1 MDLNKYLKDIL
12 DTEYSLKKI
21 NLEKDLNKIDTAR
34 IDDSL
39 SEYSIMFK
47 SYNKQVEML
56 KNLEYELE
64 TYNLEIE
71 KTSRI
76 NDDIL
81 KKWYIVDIPI
91 KTRNRI
97 SFSQYKKDITKI
109 IDKKLESSKLEF
121 AKKTHEY
128 YSNLYYFVEIKNDIK
143 KELFDKQESIKI
155 HLQRNENN
163 LNKLMLGLKNFS
175 KGQDDVN
182 SYGQV
187 DEILKSNAELNYQ
200 LYIICDYLNLI
211 KFDRLEIDLIN
222 KGLNSLQKEIY
233 YNLEKE
239 YIPEN
244 KIEVQELL
252 ANNLIV
258 GIDDDKDTYTIDN
271 QQHAPQLISKI
282 LPFIKNNGKSVQF
295 EVDIIS
301 NTIKDMAKV
310 NNEKQT
316 KMKMD
321 KLDNQQEIV
330 NIEVPNGKLKVS
342 IYKLRENLK
351 TIDGMSRLESAMIRI
366 LDVNKIADTEKQLWT
381 SIEDLINNVGSDD

>member
-155 HLQRNENN
+155 HLQRNESN
-163 LNKLMLGLKNFS
+163 LNKLMSGLKNFS

-187 DEILKSNAELNYQ
+187 DENLKSNAELNYQ

-211 KFDRLEIDLIN
+211 R
-222 KGLNSLQKEIY
+222 
-233 YNLEKE
+233 
-239 YIPEN
+239 
-244 KIEVQELL
+244 V
-252 ANNLIV
+252 
-258 GIDDDKDTYTIDN
+258 
-271 QQHAPQLISKI
+271 
-282 LPFIKNNGKSVQF
+282 
-295 EVDIIS
+295 
-301 NTIKDMAKV
+301 
-310 NNEKQT
+310 
-316 KMKMD
+316 
-321 KLDNQQEIV
+321 
-330 NIEVPNGKLKVS
+330 
-342 IYKLRENLK
+342 
-351 TIDGMSRLESAMIRI
+351 
-366 LDVNKIADTEKQLWT
+366 
-381 SIEDLINNVGSDD
+381 

>member
-1 MDLNKYLKDIL
+1 MW
-12 DTEYSLKKI
+12 
-21 NLEKDLNKIDTAR
+21 
-34 IDDSL
+34 L
-39 SEYSIMFK
+39 S
-47 SYNKQVEML
+47 
-56 KNLEYELE
+56 
-64 TYNLEIE
+64 
-71 KTSRI
+71 
-76 NDDIL
+76 
-81 KKWYIVDIPI
+81 
-91 KTRNRI
+91 
-97 SFSQYKKDITKI
+97 
-109 IDKKLESSKLEF
+109 
-121 AKKTHEY
+121 
-128 YSNLYYFVEIKNDIK
+128 
-143 KELFDKQESIKI
+143 
-155 HLQRNENN
+155 
-163 LNKLMLGLKNFS
+163 
-175 KGQDDVN
+175 
-182 SYGQV
+182 
-187 DEILKSNAELNYQ
+187 
-200 LYIICDYLNLI
+200 
-211 KFDRLEIDLIN
+211 KFN

-321 KLDNQQEIV
+321 KLDTQQEIV

>member
-155 HLQRNENN
+155 HLQRNESN
-163 LNKLMLGLKNFS
+163 LNKLMSGLKNFS

-321 KLDNQQEIV
+321 KLDTQQEIV

>member
-1 MDLNKYLKDIL
+1 ML
-12 DTEYSLKKI
+12 TLKKVTKVY
-21 NLEKDLNKIDTAR
+21 EVAGSKQKDLNKIDTAR

-155 HLQRNENN
+155 HLQRNESN
-163 LNKLMLGLKNFS
+163 LNKLMSGLKNFS

-282 LPFIKNNGKSVQF
+282 LPFIKNNRKSVQF

-321 KLDNQQEIV
+321 KLDTQQEIV